1 MSTARISPARL
12 HKTITEL
19 SKIGHQ
25 STGGITRL
33 TFSRADIQARKY
45 VSNLIRK
52 AGMSVSIDKFG
63 NIIGRS
69 LNAAYDAPTIACG
82 SHIDTVPNGG
92 ALDGAYGVLGAIEAI
107 RSIHEHYT
115 PTQALQIMIFT
126 EEEGARF
133 GAFIGSRG
141 FAGLLNQSTIYAM
154 RDKEN
159 VTFQNAMGNANL
171 KPSSQRFRHHPNIRA
186 YVELHI
192 EQGPILEHEHKSIGI
207 VESIVGLGD
216 LEIELEGK
224 PGHAGTTPMRLRRDA
239 LVGAAKIILGINRI
253 ALKTGIPAVATVGSV
268 AAYPGAPNVIP
279 GRAMINVD
287 YRDTTLPRMRQL
299 EKRISSISKRVADE
313 NNLKIVIRQ
322 KSLTK
327 PAKMSTKVIKIIETS
342 SRSLGLS
349 SKYMQSGAGHD
360 CQNMTHITKTGMIF
374 VPSRDGISHAPN
386 EYTKPKQLEDGA
398 NVLLQTLLRLAN
410 E

>member
-1 MSTARISPARL
+1 MFTARISTTRL

-19 SKIGHQ
+19 SKIGQ
-25 STGGITRL
+25 LSTGGITRL
-33 TFSRADIQARKY
+33 TFSKADIEARKY

-52 AGMSVSIDKFG
+52 AGMSVGVDKFG

-69 LNAAYDAPTIACG
+69 LNATFDAPTIACG

-107 RSIHEHYT
+107 RSIHEHYK
-115 PTQALQIMIFT
+115 PTKALQIMIFT
-126 EEEGARF
+126 EEEGTRF

-141 FAGLLNQSTIYAM
+141 FAGLLDQSTIYAM

-159 VTFQNAMGNANL
+159 VTFRDAMHNANL
-171 KPSSQRFRHHPNIRA
+171 KPSSQRFRQPPNIRA

-192 EQGPILEHEHKSIGI
+192 EQGPILEHEQKSIGI

-216 LEIELEGK
+216 LEIEIEGK
-224 PGHAGTTPMRLRRDA
+224 PGHAGTTPMQLRRDA
-239 LVGAAKIILGINRI
+239 LVGAARIILGVNRI
-253 ALKTGIPAVATVGSV
+253 ALRTGIPAVATVGSV

-279 GRAMINVD
+279 GRAIINVD
-287 YRDTTLPRMRQL
+287 YRDASLPRMKQL
-299 EKRISSISKRVADE
+299 ETKIKSIFKQVADE
-313 NNLKIVIRQ
+313 SNLKIVIRR

-327 PAKMSTKVIKIIETS
+327 PAKMSTKVTKIIEAS
-342 SRSLGLS
+342 SRSLELS
-349 SKYMQSGAGHD
+349 FKHMQSGAAHD
-360 CQNMTHITKTGMIF
+360 CQNMARITKTGMIF
-374 VPSRDGISHAPN
+374 VPSRNGLSHAPN

-398 NVLLQTLLRLAN
+398 NVLLQTLLRLTN

>member
-1 MSTARISPARL
+1 MTGPRISSARL
-12 HKTITEL
+12 HETITEL
-19 SKIGHQ
+19 SKIGRE

-33 TFSRADIQARKY
+33 TFSKADIEARKY
-45 VSNLIRK
+45 VSELIRK

-69 LNAAYDAPTIACG
+69 LNAASDAPTIACG

-107 RSIHEHYT
+107 RSIHERCT
-115 PTQALQIMIFT
+115 PTKALQIMVFT

-141 FAGLLNQSTIYAM
+141 FAGLLNASNVYAM
-154 RDKEN
+154 RDKEH
-159 VTFQNAMGNANL
+159 VTFQDAMHNAKL
-171 KPSSQRFRHHPNIRA
+171 KPSSQRSRRRPDIRA

-216 LEIELEGK
+216 LEIEIEGK
-224 PGHAGTTPMRLRRDA
+224 AGHAGTTPMQLRRDA
-239 LVGAAKIILGINRI
+239 LVGAARIILGVNRI
-253 ALKTGIPAVATVGSV
+253 AIKTGIPAVATVGSV
-268 AAYPGAPNVIP
+268 TSYPGAPNVIP
-279 GRAMINVD
+279 GRVIINVD
-287 YRDTTLPRMRQL
+287 YRDVSLPRMRGL
-299 EKRISSISKRVADE
+299 EAKIISISKQVANE
-313 NNLKIVIRQ
+313 SNLKIVIRQ

-327 PAKMSTKVIKIIETS
+327 PAKMSTNVIRMIETS
-342 SRSLGLS
+342 SRSLELS
-349 SKYMQSGAGHD
+349 YKHMQSGAGHD
-360 CQNMTHITKTGMIF
+360 CQNMARITKTGMIF
-374 VPSRDGISHAPN
+374 VPSRNGLSHVPN

-398 NVLLQTLLRLAN
+398 NVLLETLLRLAN

>member
-1 MSTARISPARL
+1 MTAARISPTRL
-12 HKTITEL
+12 QETLTKL
-19 SKIGHQ
+19 SKIGRQ
-25 STGGITRL
+25 SNGGITRL
-33 TFSRADIQARKY
+33 TFSKADIEARKY

-115 PTQALQIMIFT
+115 PTKALQIMVFT

-141 FAGLLNQSTIYAM
+141 YAGLLNTSNVYAM
-154 RDKEN
+154 RDKEH
-159 VTFQNAMGNANL
+159 VTFQDAMHNTNL
-171 KPSSQRFRHHPNIRA
+171 KPSSQFSRQQFNIRA

-216 LEIELEGK
+216 LEIEIEGK
-224 PGHAGTTPMRLRRDA
+224 TGHAGTTPMQLRRDA
-239 LVGAAKIILGINRI
+239 LVGAARIILGVNRI
-253 ALKTGIPAVATVGSV
+253 ALKTGIPAVATVGSI
-268 AAYPGAPNVIP
+268 AAYPGVPNVIP

-287 YRDTTLPRMRQL
+287 YRDTSLPRMRRL
-299 EKRISSISKRVADE
+299 ETKIYSISKQVANE
-313 NNLKIVIRQ
+313 SNLKIAIRR

-327 PAKMSTKVIKIIETS
+327 PAKMSTKIIRMIETS
-342 SRSLGLS
+342 SRSLELS
-349 SKYMQSGAGHD
+349 FKHMQSGAGHD
-360 CQNMTHITKTGMIF
+360 CQNMARITRTGMIF
-374 VPSRDGISHAPN
+374 VPSRNGLSHAPN

-398 NVLLQTLLRLAN
+398 NVLLETLLRLAN